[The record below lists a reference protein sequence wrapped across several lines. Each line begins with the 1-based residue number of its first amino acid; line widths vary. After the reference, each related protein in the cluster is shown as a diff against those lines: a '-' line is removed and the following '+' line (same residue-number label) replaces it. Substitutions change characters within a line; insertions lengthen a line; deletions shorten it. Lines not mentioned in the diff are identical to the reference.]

1 MDLGLQNKVALVTA
15 ASRGLGAAVARRLAQ
30 EGARVAICARDRA
43 RLAATVES
51 LRAETGIEVLGIGAD
66 VRVQAEVEMLVAQ
79 TVEAFGRLDILIVN
93 AGGPPAGTFASLQLQ
108 DWEKAAQL
116 TLMSA
121 VNLCY
126 AALPHMQQP
135 AEGHPHTVEGHPHAR
150 SIVFITS
157 VSVKQPVDNLILSNS
172 LRMAVIGLM
181 KSLAQELGPLGI
193 RVNAVAPGWTLTER
207 VTELL
212 TARAKANGTTPE
224 HEAARIVADTP
235 LRRMGTPEEFAN
247 VVAFLASPAASY
259 ITGVTLPIDGGAIKA
274 TL

>member
-1 MDLGLQNKVALVTA
+1 MDLGLQNQVALVTA

-30 EGARVAICARDRA
+30 EGAQVVICARDEG
-43 RLAATVES
+43 RLTDAVNS
-51 LRAETGIEVLGIGAD
+51 IRAETGIEVVGIQAD
-66 VRVQAEVEMLVAQ
+66 V
-79 TVEAFGRLDILIVN
+79 TVRADVDALIGQVIETFGRLDVLIVN
-93 AGGPPAGTFASLQLQ
+93 AGGPPAGTFASLQPQ

-126 AALPHMQQP
+126 AALPHMKRP
-135 AEGHPHTVEGHPHAR
+135 VEGHPHAR

-157 VSVKQPVDNLILSNS
+157 VSVKQPVDNLMLSNS

-212 TARAKANGTTPE
+212 AARAKANHSTPE
-224 HEAARIVADTP
+224 AEAAKIVAATP
-235 LRRMGTPEEFAN
+235 LGRMGQPDEFAN
-247 VVAFLASPAASY
+247 AVAFLVSPAASY